1 MRLLLL
7 CLFISFNALAVDWTE
22 LEDGK
27 EYKITQNF
35 QLSQL
40 ERSGSKLD
48 ISRGDKVQLKETVA
62 LSAINVMLYIFD
74 YKNCPGQT
82 MTTDMEIIPVQETSP
97 VVEIGAQL
105 EEKCELNIY
114 IETKDLMSN
123 SLFE

>member
-1 MRLLLL
+1 MRLLIILL
-7 CLFISFNALAVDWTE
+7 VISFNALAVDWTE

-27 EYKITQNF
+27 EYKITQDF

-48 ISRGDKVQLKETVA
+48 IKRGDNVQLNETVA

-74 YKNCPGQT
+74 YKNCPGPA